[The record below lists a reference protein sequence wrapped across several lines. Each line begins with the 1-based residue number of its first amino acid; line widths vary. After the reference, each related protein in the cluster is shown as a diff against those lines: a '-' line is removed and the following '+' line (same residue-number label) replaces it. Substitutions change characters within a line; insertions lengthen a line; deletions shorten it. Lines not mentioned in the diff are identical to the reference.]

1 MNAFIKIFLVIYFVG
16 LLDART
22 VIEQVD
28 DTDLVHLLTGEDNV
42 VVLFSK
48 YICKNKMVKA

>member
-1 MNAFIKIFLVIYFVG
+1 MGKVFLHLVLFLFIGF
-16 LLDART
+16 LDARA

-28 DTDLVHLLTGEDNV
+28 DSDLVHLLTGEDNV

-48 YICKNKMVKA
+48 